1 VGGAQLRVVA
11 HRIDHRLDL
20 AQRAHGRIDAVG
32 VAARAAARRQASTA
46 WMPARVTKLASDC
59 AGMTGSGTFS
69 SHVTTD
75 HLSDGAPRVRLAC
88 PARPLRRHQGRRDP
102 HLASPVGRSP
112 APCSSTETV
121 LDCLGRRFEDNAGP
135 AAYRGLHVGCPV
147 ACAVCACAEAIAGWP
162 RPVPR
167 ARTGRFLNRGDSG
180 SFNKSGTEL
189 AENGGS
195 RASTAAW
202 AS

>member
-1 VGGAQLRVVA
+1 MSLRFAYLAVLRV
-11 HRIDHRLDL
+11 LGWL
-20 AQRAHGRIDAVG
+20 ALLARSDGTKDAEIPILRHQLAVLQRH
-32 VAARAAARRQASTA
+32 ARAPRLSWIASAAGSKTTPGPRHTA
-46 WMPARVTKLASDC
+46 
-59 AGMTGSGTFS
+59 
-69 SHVTTD
+69 
-75 HLSDGAPRVRLAC
+75 AC
-88 PARPLRRHQGRRDP
+88 MW
-102 HLASPVGRSP
+102 
-112 APCSSTETV
+112 
-121 LDCLGRRFEDNAGP
+121 
-135 AAYRGLHVGCPV
+135 AALV